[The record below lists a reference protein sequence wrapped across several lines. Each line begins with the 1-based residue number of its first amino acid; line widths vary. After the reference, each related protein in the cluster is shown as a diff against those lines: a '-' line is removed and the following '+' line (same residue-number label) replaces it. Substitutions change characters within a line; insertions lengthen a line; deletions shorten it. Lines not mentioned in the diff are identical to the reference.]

1 MEKFFEKTLSS
12 EKIFSGKIFDVKRDR
27 IIQPTGQEAT
37 RDVVV
42 HSGGV
47 VIVAEKDNK
56 ILMVKQYRYPVEKT
70 LLELPAGRLDR
81 TGESMLE
88 AAKRELLEET
98 GFVAK
103 KWIDLGFIYSSPG
116 FTTEKLFLFH
126 ATELEF
132 KKQQPDEDEIIE
144 FEFYES
150 EKIISMILNGE
161 INDAKTICGILRA
174 KKL

>member
-12 EKIFSGKIFDVKRDR
+12 EKIFSGKIFDVKQDK
-27 IIQPTGQEAT
+27 IIQSTGQKAT

-47 VIVAEKDNK
+47 VIVAEKSNQ

-70 LLELPAGRLDR
+70 LIELPAGRLDK
-81 TGESMLE
+81 TGESIIE

-103 KWIDLGFIYSSPG
+103 KWTDLGYIYSSPG

-126 ATELEF
+126 ATNLEF
-132 KKQQPDEDEIIE
+132 KNQQPDEDEIIE
-144 FEFYES
+144 FEFYETK
-150 EKIISMILNGE
+150 KIISMILNGE
-161 INDAKTICGILRA
+161 INDAKTICAILRA
-174 KKL
+174 TKL